1 MANFSIII
9 PTLNRTDFLLNTLKD
24 LVVQDFKENFEI
36 IIVDQSTQQDQ
47 KIDAF
52 AAKHPL
58 VKYHFITHFK
68 GLPEARNYGAKMAN
82 YEYLLFLDDDISCG
96 SNLLREHLESFKHN
110 SVEIGAGGITE
121 KHLINT
127 GNTTGCFK
135 SISATPIAGFHLKSN
150 SNSYVD
156 HAKGCNFSV
165 KKQVYFEV
173 GGIDE
178 QLTKGAALYEETDFC
193 LRVRKAGY
201 KIWFNYDAH
210 VVHLAAET
218 GGCRV
223 PEIDKY
229 IYSLARNRSLIIK
242 RHLPWYF
249 QLTAKMHLLKLVLA
263 YIKAYK
269 SKSIWIAYLEGKKE
283 GKKLK
288 SQEVKNE
295 QLKS

>member
-1 MANFSIII
+1 MKPFSIII
-9 PTLNRTDFLLNTLKD
+9 PTLNRTEYLLNTLQD
-24 LVVQDFKENFEI
+24 LVVQDYKDKFEI
-36 IIVDQSTQQDQ
+36 IIVDQSEQEDEEV
-47 KIDAF
+47 IDF
-52 AAKHPL
+52 SIKHET
-58 VKYHFITHFK
+58 VKYHFIQHFK

-96 SNLLREHLESFKHN
+96 SNLLREHLESFN
-110 SVEIGAGGITE
+110 DNNVGIGAGGITE
-121 KHLINT
+121 KHLSNT

-135 SISATPIAGFHLKSN
+135 SIYATPIAGFHLKSN

-165 KKQVYFEV
+165 KKDFFFEV

-210 VVHLAAET
+210 VYHLAAET

-229 IYSLARNRSLIIK
+229 IYSLARNRSLIIR
-242 RHLPWYF
+242 RHLPWYN
-249 QLTAKMHLLKLVLA
+249 QMTAKLFLLKLVLA

-283 GKKLK
+283 GQKLK
-288 SQEVKNE
+288 SQQVKNE
-295 QLKS
+295 QLKA

>member
-1 MANFSIII
+1 MSSFSIII

-24 LVVQDFKENFEI
+24 LVVQECNFSFEI
-36 IIVDQSTQQDQ
+36 IIVDQSSQADTKVQNFCEQYS
-47 KIDAF
+47 F
-52 AAKHPL
+52 C
-58 VKYHFITHFK
+58 KYHYITFFK
-68 GLPEARNYGAKMAN
+68 GLPQARNYGAKVATHG
-82 YEYLLFLDDDISCG
+82 YLLFLDDDISCNK
-96 SNLLREHLESFKHN
+96 NLLQEHCN
-110 SVEIGAGGITE
+110 SLKQKNVAVGAGGITE
-121 KHLINT
+121 KNKSNINCEVGYFSFLT
-127 GNTTGCFK
+127 
-135 SISATPIAGFHLKSN
+135 ATPERGFHQKEQRDV
-150 SNSYVD
+150 Y
-156 HAKGCNFSV
+156 HAGGGNFSV
-165 KKQVYFEV
+165 KKSVYYQV

-193 LRVRKAGY
+193 LRVKKAGY

-210 VVHLAAET
+210 VYHLAAET

-242 RHLPWYF
+242 RHLLWYN
-249 QLTAKMHLLKLVLA
+249 QMTAKIFLFKLVLA

-288 SQEVKNE
+288 WQEVKNE
-295 QLKS
+295 QLEA